1 MGNTFN
7 FLSDHWHSRWECP
20 SDAQR
25 QRR

>member
-7 FLSDHWHSRWECP
+7 FLSDHWHSRWDCP